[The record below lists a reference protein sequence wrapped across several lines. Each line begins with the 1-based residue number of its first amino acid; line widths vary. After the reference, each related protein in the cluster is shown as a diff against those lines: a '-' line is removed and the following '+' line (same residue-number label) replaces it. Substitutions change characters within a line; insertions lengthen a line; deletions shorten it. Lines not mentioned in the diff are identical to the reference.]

1 MVWNT
6 SHNDQKVEREII
18 TAVGSPYSLLD
29 RIIKGGIGSPKLNII
44 SASEE
49 LSRLIY
55 INQDRHQCSIEIRP
69 KGIIVHLKS
78 RLDTYALPIPYYK
91 LTIYK
96 GDKDVFTLFKDQHN
110 IKVEAKDARVKSFF
124 RRILDEKSEQSSLP

>member
-18 TAVGSPYSLLD
+18 TAVGSQYSLLD

-55 INQDRHQCSIEIRP
+55 VNQDRHQCSIELRP
-69 KGIIVHLKS
+69 KGIIIHLKS
-78 RLDTYALPIPYYK
+78 RLDRYALPIPYYK
-91 LTIYK
+91 LTLYK

>member
-1 MVWNT
+1 
-6 SHNDQKVEREII
+6 
-18 TAVGSPYSLLD
+18 LD
-29 RIIKGGIGSPKLNII
+29 RIIKGGIGSPKMNII

-55 INQDRHQCSIEIRP
+55 VNQDRHQCSIELRP

-91 LTIYK
+91 LTLYK
-96 GDKDVFTLFKDQHN
+96 GDKDVFTLFKDQYK
-110 IKVEAKDARVKSFF
+110 IKVEAKDARVKAFF

>member
-18 TAVGSPYSLLD
+18 TAVGSQYSLLD

-55 INQDRHQCSIEIRP
+55 INQDRHQCSIELRP

-96 GDKDVFTLFKDQHN
+96 GDKDLFTLFKDQHN
-110 IKVEAKDARVKSFF
+110 IKIEAKDARVKAFF

>member
-18 TAVGSPYSLLD
+18 TAVGSQYSLLD

-55 INQDRHQCSIEIRP
+55 VNQDRHQCSIELRP
-69 KGIIVHLKS
+69 KGIIVHLMS

-91 LTIYK
+91 LTLYK
-96 GDKDVFTLFKDQHN
+96 GDKDVFTLFKDQYK
-110 IKVEAKDARVKSFF
+110 IKVEAKDARVKAFF

>member
-1 MVWNT
+1 MVLNT
-6 SHNDQKVEREII
+6 SHSDQKVELEIN

-44 SASEE
+44 LASEE
-49 LSRLIY
+49 LSRLLY
-55 INQDRHQCSIEIRP
+55 VNQDRPQCSIELRP

-91 LTIYK
+91 LTLYK
-96 GDKDVFTLFKDQHN
+96 GDKDVFTVFKDQHK
-110 IKVEAKDARVKSFF
+110 IKVEAKGSSVKAFF
-124 RRILDEKSEQSSLP
+124 KRILKEKTEHSYLP

>member
-55 INQDRHQCSIEIRP
+55 INQDRHQCSIELRP

-96 GDKDVFTLFKDQHN
+96 GDKDVFTLFKDQHI
-110 IKVEAKDARVKSFF
+110 IKVEVKDARVKAFF